1 MEAESGGKPFGAP
14 IENGN
19 YDILDHPDK
28 NKLRLE
34 ANDSNYGND
43 IHDPTGRDLFRLH
56 EPGRTVGC
64 IAAKCT
70 DEWESTRDVVRN
82 TSSTTV
88 EVNSKSRNPFAPK
101 KRRLKIRDL
110 KSYRVIKW
118 RNELQ
123 NPLKIS
129 DNGGLSISH
138 STIYIHFCS
147 LLSDI
152 IRIFGKEGWTGR
164 PFIYIQV
171 ETIVI
176 YLVYTFSSLYFS
188 FEVTKKHNNNIT
200 KASTIAI
207 FLSLLFFWLSF
218 LFNIARATIQT

>member
-1 MEAESGGKPFGAP
+1 MQ
-14 IENGN
+14 
-19 YDILDHPDK
+19 
-28 NKLRLE
+28 
-34 ANDSNYGND
+34 
-43 IHDPTGRDLFRLH
+43 
-56 EPGRTVGC
+56 
-64 IAAKCT
+64 
-70 DEWESTRDVVRN
+70 
-82 TSSTTV
+82 
-88 EVNSKSRNPFAPK
+88 NPPK
-101 KRRLKIRDL
+101 KLVTMAVSVLAI
-110 KSYRVIKW
+110 
-118 RNELQ
+118 
-123 NPLKIS
+123 PPF
-129 DNGGLSISH
+129 
-138 STIYIHFCS
+138 IYIFAL